1 MKRVAGFALFWL
13 AVGVLISIWLPNL
26 FVEVLCIILCL
37 LAAYEL
43 LRFLVQLTDGGG
55 RDFAAP

>member
-26 FVEVLCIILCL
+26 FVEVLSLSMHL

-43 LRFLVQLTDGGG
+43 FFCC
-55 RDFAAP
+55 RDDK

>member
-43 LRFLVQLTDGGG
+43 FFCC
-55 RDFAAP
+55 RDDK

>member
-26 FVEVLCIILCL
+26 FVEVLCIALCILAGYNLFCC
-37 LAAYEL
+37 
-43 LRFLVQLTDGGG
+43 
-55 RDFAAP
+55 